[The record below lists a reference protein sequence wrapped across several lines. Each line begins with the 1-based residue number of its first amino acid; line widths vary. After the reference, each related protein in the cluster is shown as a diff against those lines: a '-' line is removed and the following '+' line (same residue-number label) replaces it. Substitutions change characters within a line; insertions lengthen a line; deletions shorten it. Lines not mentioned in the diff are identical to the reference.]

1 MWVKVTDITMNI
13 AELKLDL
20 FRKIDSL
27 DKSKLEEAYG
37 VMLNFLSSK
46 EDSKEWDNFTKT
58 QKDAIIL
65 GINELDSNLGR
76 KNEDV
81 LKTYRNKYPSALSKT

>member
-1 MWVKVTDITMNI
+1 MNI

-27 DKSKLEEAYG
+27 EKSKLEEAYG
-37 VMLNFLSSK
+37 ILLNYLNSK
-46 EDSKEWDNFTKT
+46 NDYKEWDNLTKA

-65 GINELDSNLGR
+65 GINELDKGLGR

-81 LKTYRNKYPSALSKT
+81 MKDYRNRYPNA

>member
-1 MWVKVTDITMNI
+1 MNL

-37 VMLNFLSSK
+37 ILLNFINSK
-46 EDSKEWDNFTKT
+46 SDYKEWDKLTAN
-58 QKDAIIL
+58 QKDALVFGLSELDDGL
-65 GINELDSNLGR
+65 GIPNE
-76 KNEDV
+76 EI
-81 LKTYRNKYPSALSKT
+81 LKKYRNKYPNA

>member
-1 MWVKVTDITMNI
+1 MNI

-27 DKSKLEEAYG
+27 EKSRLEEAYG
-37 VMLNFLSSK
+37 ILLNYINPK
-46 EDSKEWDNFTKT
+46 NDYKEWDNLTNT
-58 QKDAIIL
+58 QRDAIL
-65 GINELDSNLGR
+65 FGLKELDEGLGR

-81 LKTYRNKYPSALSKT
+81 LKDSRNKYPNA

>member
-1 MWVKVTDITMNI
+1 MLETKIKTMNL

-37 VMLNFLSSK
+37 ILLNFINSSN
-46 EDSKEWDNFTKT
+46 DYKEWDNLTDM
-58 QKDAIIL
+58 QKDAILFGLTELNEGL
-65 GINELDSNLGR
+65 GIIKS
-76 KNEDV
+76 
-81 LKTYRNKYPSALSKT
+81 

>member
-1 MWVKVTDITMNI
+1 MNL

-37 VMLNFLSSK
+37 ILLNFINSK
-46 EDSKEWDNFTKT
+46 NDYKEWDNLTDT
-58 QKDAIIL
+58 QKDAIIFGLNELNEGL
-65 GINELDSNLGR
+65 GI
-76 KNEDV
+76 KNEEI
-81 LKTYRNKYPSALSKT
+81 LKKYRKKYPNA